1 MKIPT
6 SYPRMTAIAVLA
18 AGLIG
23 CGGGGGS
30 SGGGPAGLT
39 QPPSTPVAVTA
50 TNATQVSSTALS
62 PATGGGGVLS
72 TVVGA
77 ETTAAPKPRALTRTL
92 LAVARDA
99 KERLSAP
106 QSVVGV
112 AQTLSCTVSGSV
124 TVDASAD
131 GTSATIS
138 FNACSDIAGETIS
151 GSASVTG
158 ATAASDGSS
167 FSATFSIDVTFTET
181 GIAPLRVV
189 GGFSIN
195 ETCDTTTFDC
205 SGTFTGTSLGAA
217 QGTETWFITNFTI
230 TEVELAGTI
239 TITVNYTVSSTA
251 LNGSVTVI
259 TSTPL
264 QMLTSAQHPYTGVVI
279 ITGTGNSKVRVT
291 VLGSDPTAAD
301 QVQIEVDANGDDTYE
316 GNTLHSWSELDA
328 L

>member
-50 TNATQVSSTALS
+50 TNAPQVSSTALA
-62 PATGGGGVLS
+62 PAIGGGGVLS

-99 KERLSAP
+99 KAWLSAP

-112 AQTLSCTVSGSV
+112 VQTVPCAVSGSI
-124 TVDASAD
+124 TEDFS
-131 GTSATIS
+131 GTSATIT
-138 FNACSDIAGETIS
+138 FNACSDVSGETLS

-158 ATAASDGSS
+158 IVAASDGSS
-167 FSATFSIDVTFTET
+167 FSATFSIDVTFTQT
-181 GIAPLRVV
+181 GAAPLRTV
-189 GGFSIN
+189 GGFSIS
-195 ETCDTTTFDC
+195 ETCNISTGDC
-205 SGTFTGTSLGAA
+205 NSTFTGTSLGAA
-217 QGTETWFITNFTI
+217 DGTETWFITNFSI
-230 TEVELAGTI
+230 TEAVVGTNI
-239 TITVNYTVSSTA
+239 TITLNYTVSSSA

-264 QMLTSAQHPYTGVVI
+264 QMLTGAQHPYTGVVVA
-279 ITGTGNSKVRVT
+279 TGTGNSKVRVT
-291 VLGSDPTAAD
+291 VIGSDPTAAG
-301 QVQIEVDANGDDTYE
+301 QVRIEVDANGDGTYE
-316 GNTLHSWSELDA
+316 GNTLYSWSTLDA

>member
-1 MKIPT
+1 
-6 SYPRMTAIAVLA
+6 MTAIAVLA

-23 CGGGGGS
+23 CGGGGS

-50 TNATQVSSTALS
+50 TNATQVGATALE
-62 PATGGGGVLS
+62 PAIGGSGALG

-77 ETTAAPKPRALTRTL
+77 ETTAAPKPRAVTRTL
-92 LAVARDA
+92 LAVARDS

-112 AQTLSCTVSGSV
+112 AQTFPCTVSGSV
-124 TVDASAD
+124 TVDAGAG
-131 GTSATIS
+131 GTSATIT
-138 FNACSDIAGETIS
+138 FNACSDIAGETTS
-151 GSASVTG
+151 GSASLTG
-158 ATAASDGSS
+158 VTAAADGSS

-181 GIAPLRVV
+181 GAAPLRIA
-189 GGFSIN
+189 GGFSIGQ
-195 ETCDTTTFDC
+195 TCNITTLDC

-239 TITVNYTVSSTA
+239 TTTLNYTVSSSA
-251 LNGSVTVI
+251 LNGSVSVI
-259 TSTPL
+259 TSVPL
-264 QMLTSAQHPYTGVVI
+264 KMLTTALHPYTGVVI
-279 ITGTGNSKVRVT
+279 ATGSNNSKVRVT
-291 VLGSDPTAAD
+291 VLGSHPTNPA
-301 QVQIEVDANGDDTYE
+301 QVQIEVDADGNGVYE
-316 GNTLHSWSELDA
+316 SSTLYSWSTLDA